1 MKSILTPALV
11 VLLSITGA
19 SPVLAQTVQI
29 GPNGIRVVPDD
40 QRGPPPPPRGE
51 HDGRDFHG
59 DGRDSH
65 GDRRF
70 EEISDR
76 QAVRIARGEGLR
88 QVDEIR
94 RGRMSLRV
102 IGTDRRGDD
111 IVVVI
116 DRHNGEVIDVR

>member
-1 MKSILTPALV
+1 MKTILTPALV
-11 VLLSITGA
+11 VLLSIATA
-19 SPVLAQTVQI
+19 SPVLAQSVQI

-40 QRGPPPPPRGE
+40 QRGPPPPPRGR
-51 HDGRDFHG
+51 HDGRDFRGDGRDFHG
-59 DGRDSH
+59 D
-65 GDRRF
+65 RRQD
-70 EEISDR
+70 EISDR

-94 RGRMSLRV
+94 RGRGSVRV

-116 DRHNGEVIDVR
+116 DRRSGEVVDVR